1 MKKVIVLLISLMLI
15 FSLAA
20 CGGGSKSADNGF
32 TGSLLTKDKII
43 IATSPDYPPFEY
55 LDSDGSLKGFEIEM
69 IDQLLGVINEQN
81 KTKLGIEFK
90 QMSFD
95 TIISAVQAGQVD
107 IGMSAFSYTE
117 ERAQMVNFC
126 QSHLTTKQM
135 IITRKDTGITSYED
149 FEAGMKVGAPEST
162 TAYTIVTEYFPDLEV
177 VTPGDYTVIFQN
189 LVAGNLDL
197 VVADYAVGI
206 NYVNEYDNLV
216 MCEEPLLEET
226 LCLINNKD
234 KSAVTEAFD
243 KALDVYLASDDYKAL
258 CEKYGM

>member
-1 MKKVIVLLISLMLI
+1 MKKVIVLLISLMLV

-20 CGGGSKSADNGF
+20 CGGGKSSDSGF

-69 IDQLLGVINEQN
+69 IAQLVDVINEQN
-81 KTKLGIEFK
+81 KTNLGIEFK
-90 QMSFD
+90 QMDFS

-126 QSHLTTKQM
+126 TSHLTTKQM
-135 IITRKDTGITSYED
+135 IITRDDTGIASADD
-149 FEAGMKVGAPEST
+149 FKAGMKVGAPTGT
-162 TAYTIVTEYFPDLEV
+162 TAYTIVSEWFPDLEV
-177 VTPGDYTVIFQN
+177 VNPGDYTVLFQN
-189 LVAGNLDL
+189 LLAGNLDL

-206 NYVNEYDNLV
+206 NYVNEHDNFV

-226 LCLINNKD
+226 LCLINNKE
-234 KSAVTEAFD
+234 KPVVTETVN
-243 KALDVYLASDDYKAL
+243 KALDAYLASDTYKAL
-258 CEKYGM
+258 CDKYGM